1 MHADDEYPDGNLG
14 FYQERIAKNEQDM
27 VDAIMEIEFSQAL
40 AELHEHPSWKKL
52 TDRIRTIEQGELN
65 KLRSQPMDLYNLGKR
80 QGRLSAFLTLLNPVP
95 LDTSA
100 LDEVKQRITFAR
112 NQIEA
117 DRRLVEN

>member
-1 MHADDEYPDGNLG
+1 MHADDEYPDGNLE
-14 FYQERIAKNEQDM
+14 FYQSRIRKNEQDM

-65 KLRSQPMDLYNLGKR
+65 KLRSQPMDQYNLGKR